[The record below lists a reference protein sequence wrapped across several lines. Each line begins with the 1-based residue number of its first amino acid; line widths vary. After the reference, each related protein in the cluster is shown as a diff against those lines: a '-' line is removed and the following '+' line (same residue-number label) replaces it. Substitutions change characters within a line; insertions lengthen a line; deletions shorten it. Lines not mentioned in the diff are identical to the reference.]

1 VTVIL
6 VHASATHVFMA
17 ADSCRYDVV
26 LERNI
31 GPVTKLHSG
40 PGYLFA
46 VGGSGIDRTAFAERM
61 KAGLRPGADYS
72 ALAAEAA
79 KPLFEENRAL
89 AARKAVDIKHLLVS
103 WYATV
108 TEAGCRTLRH
118 ELPEDISD
126 DVHGFDCM
134 GPQTEV
140 LRDFAERILVR
151 ATDAEGMVALDQWAH
166 GVIAAAA
173 ERHPEHVSFP
183 ATIGILR
190 LGEPE
195 AAMSRVDDGPSNRLD
210 GRFRVSVA
218 SGGDGS

>member
-17 ADSCRYDVV
+17 ADSCRYDLV
-26 LERNI
+26 LGRNI

-40 PGYLFA
+40 PGYLFG

-61 KAGLRPGADYS
+61 KSRLRPGADYP
-72 ALAAEAA
+72 ALAAKVA
-79 KPLFEENRAL
+79 KPLFEQNRAL
-89 AARKAVDIKHLLVS
+89 AARAEVEIKHLLVS

-108 TEAGCRTLRH
+108 TPAGCRTIRH
-118 ELPEDISD
+118 ELPDDISNS
-126 DVHGFDCM
+126 VLGFDCM

-140 LRDFAERILVR
+140 LREFAERILVR
-151 ATDAEGMVALDQWAH
+151 ATDAQGFVALDQWAH

-173 ERHPEHVSFP
+173 ERHAEHVSFP
-183 ATIGILR
+183 ATVAILR

-195 AAMSRVDDGPSNRLD
+195 AAIGQIDDGPSNRLD
-210 GRFRVSVA
+210 SRFRVSIA